1 LFIENKKEENILQ
14 IEKIYRDISKEVVQ
28 LDD

>member
-1 LFIENKKEENILQ
+1 MFIENKKEENILQ
-14 IEKIYRDISKEVVQ
+14 IEKIYRDISKEVIQ